1 MKGKEI
7 MIVSGIIIVL
17 LLVIIIGATANKNN
31 DTPVSPQVGEIGQNA
46 QNGGEFSEVTL
57 DGTKVN
63 TSDALSKTKKVDGLE
78 ISNIKL
84 VEKNNVSQI
93 LADVKNPTS
102 GTKGDF
108 AVSII
113 VLDKSGKEIANIGGY
128 IDKVNAGET
137 VQLNASATVD
147 FANAYDFKVEKK

>member
-17 LLVIIIGATANKNN
+17 LLVIIIGATINKNN
-31 DTPVSPQVGEIGQNA
+31 DNPVNPQVGEIGQNVSSD
-46 QNGGEFSEVTL
+46 GEFTEVML

-63 TSDALSKTKKVDGLE
+63 TSDALSKTKEVDGLE
-78 ISNIKL
+78 ISNIRL
-84 VEKNNVSQI
+84 VEKDNVSQL

-102 GTKGDF
+102 STKGDF
-108 AVSII
+108 PVNII
-113 VLDKSGKEIANIGGY
+113 VLDKSGNEIVNIGGY

-147 FANAYDFKVEKK
+147 FANAYDFKVEKN